1 MLSIE
6 ISLKNKNV
14 MTQMRLTRIDIMRK
28 KYLSK
33 GNGVLSFLRTKIHAK
48 LKIIYIAK
56 ILLKF
61 SGKNKV

>member
-14 MTQMRLTRIDIMRK
+14 ITQMRLTRTDIMRK

-33 GNGVLSFLRTKIHAK
+33 GNEVLSFLSTKIHAK
-48 LKIIYIAK
+48 LKVIYIIK